1 MKSHVVIF
9 QHNGETKK
17 KKEFSR
23 TTANFFLFGM
33 PSTFTYS
40 SIERIWFTVLLTPF
54 LTPSVSVYM
63 QRLKFPQCI
72 YMRACLRTRK

>member
-23 TTANFFLFGM
+23 TTANFFYLVCHLHLPIAQLNAFG
-33 PSTFTYS
+33 S
-40 SIERIWFTVLLTPF
+40 
-54 LTPSVSVYM
+54 
-63 QRLKFPQCI
+63 QC
-72 YMRACLRTRK
+72 Y